1 MNAFKKFIDISLVK
15 PLMGAEGAFDLNVDI
30 SIFER
35 QFVALCGQSGAG
47 KTSLLRLIAGLDK
60 PQIGQID
67 AQDDIWF
74 SSQRQINKRV
84 QNRHIGFV
92 FQDYA
97 LFPNMSVQ
105 KNLYYAIKEK
115 HKKKIALDYLAL
127 VGLESLA
134 NMYPAQLSGGQQQ
147 RLALIRAL
155 ASKPKL
161 LLLDEPL
168 SALDPQMR
176 LFLQGEIR
184 RLHDLFETTTIMISH
199 DKQDIISM
207 ADRIVELKAGKIVT
221 DQDLKNYRQNKVN
234 NKLEMIGEILSL
246 ADEEGFVIIKTLGQT
261 IKQKIDNLPQG
272 FKKGDVVKLCC
283 DHLKFNAAE

>member
-30 SIFER
+30 AIFER
-35 QFVALCGQSGAG
+35 QFVALCGPSGAG

-127 VGLESLA
+127 VGLENLA
-134 NMYPAQLSGGQQQ
+134 HVYPSQLSGGQQQ

-168 SALDPQMR
+168 SALDPHMR
-176 LFLQGEIR
+176 LFLQSEIR

-221 DQDLKNYRQNKVN
+221 DQDLKDYRQNKVH

-246 ADEEGFVIIKTLGQT
+246 ADEDGFVIVKTLGQT

-272 FKKGDVVKLCC
+272 FKKGDVVQLCC
-283 DHLKFNAAE
+283 DQLKFNAAE

>member
-1 MNAFKKFIDISLVK
+1 MNAFKKYIDISLVK

-30 SIFER
+30 AIFER
-35 QFVALCGQSGAG
+35 QFVALCGPSGAG

-127 VGLESLA
+127 VGLENLA

-199 DKQDIISM
+199 DKQDIIAM
-207 ADRIVELKAGKIVT
+207 ADRIVELNAGKIVT
-221 DQDLKNYRQNKVN
+221 DKNLKDYRQNKLH

-246 ADEEGFVIIKTLGQT
+246 ADEDGFVIVKILGQT

-272 FKKGDVVKLCC
+272 FKKGDVVQLCC
-283 DHLKFNAAE
+283 DQLKFNAAE

>member
-1 MNAFKKFIDISLVK
+1 MNAFKKFINISLVK

-30 SIFER
+30 AIFER
-35 QFVALCGQSGAG
+35 QFVALCGPSGAG

-60 PQIGQID
+60 PQIGQIEN
-67 AQDDIWF
+67 QDDIWF
-74 SSQRQINKRV
+74 SSQRQINKQV

-127 VGLESLA
+127 VGLENLA
-134 NMYPAQLSGGQQQ
+134 HVYPSQLSGGQQQ

-199 DKQDIISM
+199 DKQDILSM

-221 DQDLKNYRQNKVN
+221 DQNLKDYRPNKLH
-234 NKLEMIGEILSL
+234 NKLEIIGEILSL
-246 ADEEGFVIIKTLGQT
+246 ADEEGFVIVKTLGQT

-272 FKKGDVVKLCC
+272 VKKGDVVKLCC
-283 DHLKFNAAE
+283 NQLKFNAAE